1 MRLNT
6 FSDYSLRVLLYLCTH
21 TGRLATIAEI
31 AAAYG
36 ISDNHLMKVVHQL
49 GLGGYIETVR
59 GKGGG
64 MRLARPPEDIVL
76 GDVLRHTETDFSLVE
91 CFSSESA
98 CRIAGACHLRGVLE
112 DALDAMFGVLDGHT
126 LADLMDKP
134 ADAARPVR
142 VALVPQI
149 K

>member
-21 TGRLATIAEI
+21 GGRLATIGEI

-36 ISDNHLMKVVHQL
+36 ISENHLMKVVHQL
-49 GLGGYIETVR
+49 GLAGYIETVR

-64 MRLARPPEDIVL
+64 MRLARPPQDIVL
-76 GDVLRHTETDFSLVE
+76 GDVLRRTESDFSLVE
-91 CFSSESA
+91 CFTDRSA
-98 CRIAGACHLRGVLE
+98 CRITSDCRLRGVLG
-112 DALDAMFGVLDGHT
+112 DALGAMFSVLDRHT
-126 LADLMDKP
+126 LADLVDSP
-134 ADAARPVR
+134 RN
-142 VALVPQI
+142 VAMLQRETVAIPQ